1 MLAFVSTVI
10 VLKLGVG
17 TNKVV
22 NSAIEVFW
30 VLFCLSWVGDSGRSP
45 KTIRTPRTGLLVE
58 LRIGSR

>member
-10 VLKLGVG
+10 FLKLGVG

-30 VLFCLSWVGDSGRSP
+30 VLFCLS
-45 KTIRTPRTGLLVE
+45 
-58 LRIGSR
+58 